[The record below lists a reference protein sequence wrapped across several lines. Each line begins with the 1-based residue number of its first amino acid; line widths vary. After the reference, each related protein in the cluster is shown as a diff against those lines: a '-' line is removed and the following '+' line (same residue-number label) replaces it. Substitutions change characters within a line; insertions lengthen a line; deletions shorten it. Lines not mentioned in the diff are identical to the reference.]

1 MPMNLS
7 QRALLSFGLLALFL
21 PSCAREGTGIPIT
34 TTHATRQSLTSWI
47 SSNGKVEP
55 IEPHVIQSQ
64 LTTFIQT
71 VSVKQGDKVKRGQ
84 VLMTL
89 DAKDLE
95 SELSRVK
102 GELVT
107 AEDEHRIAAAGGS
120 PDELAQLQSDLAKT
134 ETEIARLRRE
144 AESLDRLYAKQAA
157 TRQELEQNKIALD
170 RAEAD
175 KRLIEQKKNGIASR
189 TKVQVERS
197 SLRAEEARSAIRA
210 LQEKLNSSR
219 VATPG
224 PGTIFSLPA
233 RPGTFVHTGDVLA
246 ELADLTRVRVRVFVD
261 EPELGLLKEGQP
273 VEINW
278 GGSSNRTWTGQV
290 ELLPKTIVSRGS
302 RNVGEVLCSVADPGS
317 ELLPNTNVDVRIRTG
332 ERANTLTLPRTAI
345 RTEANRHF
353 VFVVQDGRLRRRDIT
368 IGISNSTQ
376 YEILDGITETD
387 LIALPGATPLQ
398 DGVPVTVS

>member
-1 MPMNLS
+1 MPMNFP
-7 QRALLSFGLLALFL
+7 QKALLWFGVLAILVS
-21 PSCAREGTGIPIT
+21 SCGRNGAGVPVT
-34 TTHATRQSLTSWI
+34 TTQAKRQDLTSWI

-55 IEPHVIQSQ
+55 VEPHVIQSQ
-64 LTTFIQT
+64 LTTFIQK
-71 VSVKQGDKVKRGQ
+71 VSVKQGDTVKRGQ
-84 VLMTL
+84 LLMTL

-95 SELSRVK
+95 SELSRVR

-107 AEDEHRIAAAGGS
+107 AEDEHRIATAGGS

-175 KRLIEQKKNGIASR
+175 KRLIEQKKNAVASR
-189 TKVQVERS
+189 MKVQVERS
-197 SLRAEEARSAIRA
+197 NLRAEEARGAMRA
-210 LQEKLNSSR
+210 LQEKLNSAW

-246 ELADLTRVRVRVFVD
+246 ELADLTRIRVRVFVD

-278 GGSSNRTWTGQV
+278 GGLPNHTWTGQV
-290 ELLPKTIVSRGS
+290 EQLPKTVVARGS
-302 RNVGEVLCSVADPGS
+302 RNVGEVLCSVANPGS
-317 ELLPNTNVDVRIRTG
+317 ELLPNTNVDVRIRTA
-332 ERANTLTLPRTAI
+332 ERGNILTLPRTAV
-345 RTEANRHF
+345 RTESNRHF
-353 VFVVQDGRLRRRDIT
+353 VFVVEDGRLRRRDIT
-368 IGISNSTQ
+368 IGISNSTY
-376 YEILDGITETD
+376 YEILNGITEND
-387 LIALPGATPLQ
+387 LIVLPGATPLQ
-398 DGVPVTVS
+398 DGVLVTVS

>member
-7 QRALLSFGLLALFL
+7 HRALLSFGLLAVFL

-55 IEPHVIQSQ
+55 VEPHVIQSQ

-71 VSVKQGDKVKRGQ
+71 VSVKQGDTVKRGQ

-107 AEDEHRIAAAGGS
+107 AEDEHRIASAGGS

-170 RAEAD
+170 KAEAD
-175 KRLIEQKKNGIASR
+175 KRLIEQKKNAIANR
-189 TKVQVERS
+189 TKVQVERA

-210 LQEKLNSSR
+210 LQEKLNSAR

-233 RPGTFVHTGDVLA
+233 RAGTFVHTGDVLA

-290 ELLPKTIVSRGS
+290 TLLPKTVVSRGS

-317 ELLPNTNVDVRIRTG
+317 ELLPNTNVDVRIRTA
-332 ERANTLTLPRTAI
+332 ERGNTLTLPRTAI

-353 VFVVQDGRLRRRDIT
+353 VFVVEDGRLRRRDIT
-368 IGISNSTQ
+368 IGISNTTQ
-376 YEILDGITETD
+376 YEILNGITETD

>member
-1 MPMNLS
+1 M
-7 QRALLSFGLLALFL
+7 
-21 PSCAREGTGIPIT
+21 
-34 TTHATRQSLTSWI
+34 
-47 SSNGKVEP
+47 
-55 IEPHVIQSQ
+55 
-64 LTTFIQT
+64 
-71 VSVKQGDKVKRGQ
+71 KRGQ

>member
-7 QRALLSFGLLALFL
+7 QRALLSFGLLAVFL

-71 VSVKQGDKVKRGQ
+71 VSVKQGDTVKRGQ

-107 AEDEHRIAAAGGS
+107 AEDEHRIASAGGS

-157 TRQELEQNKIALD
+157 TRQELEQNKIALEK
-170 RAEAD
+170 AEAD
-175 KRLIEQKKNGIASR
+175 KRLIEQKKNAIANR

-197 SLRAEEARSAIRA
+197 NLRAEEARSAIRA
-210 LQEKLNSSR
+210 LQEKLNSAR

-224 PGTIFSLPA
+224 SGTIFSLPA
-233 RPGTFVHTGDVLA
+233 RAGTFVHTGDVLA

-273 VEINW
+273 VEITW
-278 GGSSNRTWTGQV
+278 GGLPNRVWSGQV
-290 ELLPKTIVSRGS
+290 EQLPKTIVARGS
-302 RNVGEVLCSVADPGS
+302 RNVGEVLCSVSNSAS
-317 ELLPNTNVDVRIRTG
+317 ELLPNTNVDARIRTAD
-332 ERANTLTLPRTAI
+332 RPNALTLPRSAV
-345 RTEANRHF
+345 RSDANKHY
-353 VFVVQDGRLRRRDIT
+353 VFVVDEGRLRRRNVT
-368 IGISNSTQ
+368 VGVSNSTH
-376 YEILDGITETD
+376 YEVMDGITENE
-387 LIALPGATPLQ
+387 LIALPGNAELQ
-398 DGVPVTVS
+398 DGAAVTVS